1 MKLCLP
7 LLMPTTSKVSHA
19 QAYSAFETALT
30 WLEEQDNTDSAHLLL
45 VQKWR
50 ICSGE
55 TYSNQKKQQCS
66 VKLYYCLLAFHSF
79 TDNLSI
85 SKGINATF

>member
-1 MKLCLP
+1 
-7 LLMPTTSKVSHA
+7 MPTTSKVSHA

-55 TYSNQKKQQCS
+55 TYSNQKKNNVVS
-66 VKLYYCLLAFHSF
+66 NFTIVCLLFTLLPITYQYQKVLMLHSEI
-79 TDNLSI
+79 L
-85 SKGINATF
+85 A